1 MKKLIPV
8 LLILFTLIVLAGCEK
23 EPVIEKFTVTFDPDN
38 GKEKTEVTV
47 EKGKTVEKIA
57 DPEKTG
63 CVFME
68 WRTPDGEE
76 YDFTKAVVSNI
87 TLKAVY

>member
-47 EKGKTVEKIA
+47 KRERPSKRLPI
-57 DPEKTG
+57 PR
-63 CVFME
+63 
-68 WRTPDGEE
+68 RTDASSWSGERP
-76 YDFTKAVVSNI
+76 TAKNMISRR
-87 TLKAVY
+87 LS